1 MAKKIANQAQE
12 AQSPIQDKPKEKH
25 ARTHTNQTN
34 KDETQRKNI
43 KSSKGEATSNIHG
56 KPHKLNS

>member
-1 MAKKIANQAQE
+1 M
-12 AQSPIQDKPKEKH
+12 EKH

-43 KSSKGEATSNIHG
+43 KSSKGEATSDIQG
-56 KPHKLNS
+56 EPHTLNS